1 MKAIRLSEARTLA
14 DGKKVAKDTY
24 LFREGDAPDA
34 MYIVKSGSLVV
45 TKTKGSSEVILAE
58 VKPGNMVGEMAIF
71 DKKPRSANVK
81 ASKDSEVIA
90 LPYDGLAQQMEQL
103 PVWVK
108 AIMKTMNENLREA
121 NKKIKMLET
130 PSQDEDRYSPH
141 VITKLISLINFV
153 GNKYGKPEDGG
164 ISIPAGTLRRYTIQ
178 VFQEATNKMNSMTAA
193 LKTLG
198 YMTVEDLGEGRQ
210 KIVNLE
216 ADFLFDFV
224 DWYTEFLFAQ
234 EKDKVVLTEPEVK
247 VLGGLLHF
255 ATKVQPDAKGGH
267 KVNLTEVQNESMK
280 ELGFLLRGE
289 DVNTLIEKNLVSE
302 KLTEEAGISVSVKPE
317 DVTKL
322 ATNWGFLFQL
332 KKHLK

>member
-1 MKAIRLSEARTLA
+1 MA

-34 MYIVKSGSLVV
+34 MYIVKSGLLVV
-45 TKTKGSSEVILAE
+45 TKTKGSSEVVLAE

-81 ASKDSEVIA
+81 ASKDTEVIA
-90 LPYDGLAQQMEQL
+90 LPYDGLAQQMELL

-130 PSQDEDRYSPH
+130 PGQDEERYPPH
-141 VITKLISLINFV
+141 VITKLLSLINLV
-153 GNKYGKPEDGG
+153 GHKYGKPEDGG
-164 ISIPAGTLRRYTIQ
+164 LSIPAFTLRRYTIQ

-198 YMTVEDLGEGRQ
+198 YMTIEELGEGRQ
-210 KIVNLE
+210 KMVNLKP
-216 ADFLFDFV
+216 DFLFEFV
-224 DWYTEFLFAQ
+224 DWYTEHQFAAD
-234 EKDKVVLTEPEVK
+234 KDKIVLTEPEVK
-247 VLGGLLHF
+247 VLSGLLHF
-255 ATKVQPDAKGGH
+255 AAKVEPDPKNKGGH
-267 KVNLTEVQNESMK
+267 KVNLNDVQNDSMK
-280 ELGFLLRGE
+280 ELGYLLRGE
-289 DVNTLIEKNLVSE
+289 EVNSLIEKNIVSE
-302 KLTEEAGISVSVKPE
+302 KITEESGISVFVKPE
-317 DVTKL
+317 EVTKA
-322 ATNWGFLFQL
+322 ATYWALIYNL